1 MKDSL
6 IVNEIFGSIDGEGI
20 RTGELATFIRLAG
33 CNLRCRYCD
42 TSYALQINQGTELTI
57 DEIINKVKEIGYKN
71 ITLTGGEPLLQKNS
85 ITLIDE
91 LIKNNFNVNIETS
104 GSIDI
109 TPLLDKE
116 VTITLDYKTISS
128 GMNNR
133 MILSNYEKLRK
144 QDVLKF
150 VCNKDDF
157 KDIKQVLKNNNI
169 KSYIYLSPIFNEI
182 EPSELVDFLKE
193 LHNENYNTDK
203 IRVQIQLHKVI
214 WNPDKRGV

>member
-85 ITLIDE
+85 ITLIDK
-91 LIKNNFNVNIETS
+91 LIENNFNVNIETS

-116 VTITLDYKTISS
+116 VIITLDYKTISS

-157 KDIKQVLKNNNI
+157 KDIKKVLKNNNI

-182 EPSELVDFLKE
+182 EPNKLVDFLKE
-193 LHNENYNTDK
+193 LHNKNYNTDK

>member
-116 VTITLDYKTISS
+116 VIITLDYKTISS